1 MIPELRDVLELVL
14 VIGMVLIYG
23 KWKYGKR

>member
-14 VIGMVLIYG
+14 VICAALLWG
-23 KWKYGKR
+23 KWSMRKR